1 MNHAFHIRI
10 QESPLQVSTYASF
23 NVNNQISQLI
33 SLTVIISLHVSHQ
46 LMFDW
51 QLQTPFQF
59 TLIQMYKNHWSLM
72 KSIKKQVIPI
82 LCHVEA

>member
-1 MNHAFHIRI
+1 MNHAFHTRI

-33 SLTVIISLHVSHQ
+33 SLTVIIKLHVSHQ

-59 TLIQMYKNHWSLM
+59 TLIQMYKNHWYYEE
-72 KSIKKQVIPI
+72 
-82 LCHVEA
+82 H

>member
-1 MNHAFHIRI
+1 MNHAFHTRI

-59 TLIQMYKNHWSLM
+59 TLIQMYKNHWYYEE
-72 KSIKKQVIPI
+72 
-82 LCHVEA
+82 H